1 MKFKNKASGYKK
13 AYRHRFT
20 LLLLSV
26 LISVVGTQMTDF
38 ALGVWL
44 YESTKSAM
52 LFSLLSFAT
61 IAPMTFCSPL
71 IGILVDRFNHRH
83 LMIAGHLGAGIG
95 SLLMAGLYYYGLLQP
110 WCLILLSAISSC
122 FLGVLFPSFTASL
135 IHLVPQEQLTR
146 AQGLLNGADGL
157 IRISAPPLAGI
168 LYAQLGLVVILAV
181 DLISFTI
188 AIALLCL
195 ITLERR
201 SQEDSSLAVTT
212 SVIDNSRLA
221 WRYLINK
228 PGLLPLFG
236 LMAVFNYCFGTTIT
250 SMTPLVLTLKD
261 SQTLGFILSCAGLGS
276 LFGSLFILR
285 YATTQ
290 RAVPWILRF
299 TLLCAGAI
307 FLSSFQNY
315 VPLLMLLSCV
325 IGFGFAVSITCYQS
339 LLVRKIHPDIQ
350 GRVLGLRGVIEGGSF
365 PLGNLVAGSIVD
377 YFEPMMQPGG
387 ALAGTVGLMIGTGP
401 GRGAG
406 LLIGLAGLLLIA
418 STLVAMFNPSIKRL
432 EARLPNYGF
441 TNEQKEDY

>member
-1 MKFKNKASGYKK
+1 M
-13 AYRHRFT
+13 
-20 LLLLSV
+20 
-26 LISVVGTQMTDF
+26 
-38 ALGVWL
+38 
-44 YESTKSAM
+44 
-52 LFSLLSFAT
+52 
-61 IAPMTFCSPL
+61 FCSPL
-71 IGILVDRFNHRH
+71 IGILVDRFNHRN

-135 IHLVPQEQLTR
+135 IHLVPQKQLTR

-406 LLIGLAGLLLIA
+406 LLISLAGLLLIA

>member
-146 AQGLLNGADGL
+146 PQGLLNAAKECFNWKDFSQINLTICNLVL
-157 IRISAPPLAGI
+157 IDIKSNI
-168 LYAQLGLVVILAV
+168 CTKKTNY
-181 DLISFTI
+181 S
-188 AIALLCL
+188 
-195 ITLERR
+195 
-201 SQEDSSLAVTT
+201 
-212 SVIDNSRLA
+212 IDN
-221 WRYLINK
+221 
-228 PGLLPLFG
+228 
-236 LMAVFNYCFGTTIT
+236 
-250 SMTPLVLTLKD
+250 
-261 SQTLGFILSCAGLGS
+261 
-276 LFGSLFILR
+276 
-285 YATTQ
+285 
-290 RAVPWILRF
+290 
-299 TLLCAGAI
+299 
-307 FLSSFQNY
+307 
-315 VPLLMLLSCV
+315 
-325 IGFGFAVSITCYQS
+325 
-339 LLVRKIHPDIQ
+339 
-350 GRVLGLRGVIEGGSF
+350 
-365 PLGNLVAGSIVD
+365 
-377 YFEPMMQPGG
+377 
-387 ALAGTVGLMIGTGP
+387 
-401 GRGAG
+401 
-406 LLIGLAGLLLIA
+406 
-418 STLVAMFNPSIKRL
+418 
-432 EARLPNYGF
+432 
-441 TNEQKEDY
+441 

>member
-61 IAPMTFCSPL
+61 IAPMTLCSPL
-71 IGILVDRFNHRH
+71 IGILVDRFNHRN

-325 IGFGFAVSITCYQS
+325 IGF
-339 LLVRKIHPDIQ
+339 
-350 GRVLGLRGVIEGGSF
+350 
-365 PLGNLVAGSIVD
+365 
-377 YFEPMMQPGG
+377 
-387 ALAGTVGLMIGTGP
+387 
-401 GRGAG
+401 
-406 LLIGLAGLLLIA
+406 
-418 STLVAMFNPSIKRL
+418 
-432 EARLPNYGF
+432 
-441 TNEQKEDY
+441 

>member
-135 IHLVPQEQLTR
+135 IHLVPQKQLTR

-406 LLIGLAGLLLIA
+406 LLISLAGLLLIA

>member
-1 MKFKNKASGYKK
+1 
-13 AYRHRFT
+13 
-20 LLLLSV
+20 
-26 LISVVGTQMTDF
+26 
-38 ALGVWL
+38 
-44 YESTKSAM
+44 
-52 LFSLLSFAT
+52 
-61 IAPMTFCSPL
+61 
-71 IGILVDRFNHRH
+71 
-83 LMIAGHLGAGIG
+83 
-95 SLLMAGLYYYGLLQP
+95 MAGLYYYGLLQP

-135 IHLVPQEQLTR
+135 IHLVPQKQLTR

-236 LMAVFNYCFGTTIT
+236 LMAVVNYCFGTTIT

-406 LLIGLAGLLLIA
+406 LLISLAGLLLIA

>member
-61 IAPMTFCSPL
+61 IAPMTLCSPL
-71 IGILVDRFNHRH
+71 IGILVDRFNHRN

-261 SQTLGFILSCAGLGS
+261 SQTLGFILSCGGLGS

-290 RAVPWILRF
+290 RAVPWLLRF

-350 GRVLGLRGVIEGGSF
+350 GRVLGLRGVIVGGSF

-406 LLIGLAGLLLIA
+406 LLISLAGLLLIA

>member
-1 MKFKNKASGYKK
+1 
-13 AYRHRFT
+13 
-20 LLLLSV
+20 
-26 LISVVGTQMTDF
+26 
-38 ALGVWL
+38 
-44 YESTKSAM
+44 
-52 LFSLLSFAT
+52 
-61 IAPMTFCSPL
+61 MTFCSPL
-71 IGILVDRFNHRH
+71 IGILVDRFNHRN

-135 IHLVPQEQLTR
+135 IHLVPQKQLTR

-406 LLIGLAGLLLIA
+406 LLIGLAGLLLIV

>member
-261 SQTLGFILSCAGLGS
+261 SQTLGFILSCGGLGS

-290 RAVPWILRF
+290 RAVPWLLRF

-350 GRVLGLRGVIEGGSF
+350 GRVLGLRGVIVGGSF

-406 LLIGLAGLLLIA
+406 LLISLAGLLLIA

>member
-1 MKFKNKASGYKK
+1 MKFKNKASGHKK

-26 LISVVGTQMTDF
+26 LISLVGTQMTDF

-261 SQTLGFILSCAGLGS
+261 SQTLGFILSCGGLGS

-406 LLIGLAGLLLIA
+406 LLISLAGLLLIA